1 MVLHP
6 SAASDN
12 KAIDTATLLDR
23 LSDDPELA
31 KLFSDFR
38 RQAFAI
44 LDRNVTELVSKFG
57 EETRANA
64 KAKLLS
70 SATTHRLT
78 TASRQSARTVQS
90 RRKFARD
97 ILVAG
102 MYNQHNPEWDMTDAD
117 TYRTETD
124 DIIVLLMQRPDPLHQ
139 QTVKRNTETISRT

>member
-1 MVLHP
+1 MTMQP
-6 SAASDN
+6 SAAPIN
-12 KAIDTATLLDR
+12 KAIDTATLLDQ

-44 LDRNVTELVSKFG
+44 LDSNVTELVSTLG

-70 SATTHRLT
+70 STTPHLLT
-78 TASRQSARTVQS
+78 TTSRQTARTIEV

-97 ILVAG
+97 FLVAG
-102 MYNQHNPEWDMTDAD
+102 LFNQHNPKWEMTDAD

-124 DIIVLLMQRPDPLHQ
+124 DIIVLLMQRPDPLYQ
-139 QTVKRNTETISRT
+139 QAVKKNTETVGRT